1 MPYRVCGLTMSTL
14 TLMEIPR
21 LLFIY
26 PFWFGSLPFC
36 KVVTNQMG
44 AQHVFCCTIW
54 SVHGWICHGELLGDI
69 YPATAYSSYNNCA
82 VRAQCEELLYSS
94 ATCYKELYPMASK
107 QMLQAKLNQNVK
119 PMYSLSDNPVN
130 CHPPEQEIISR
141 PAWPNSRT
149 LRSVT
154 GIC

>member
-1 MPYRVCGLTMSTL
+1 
-14 TLMEIPR
+14 
-21 LLFIY
+21 
-26 PFWFGSLPFC
+26 
-36 KVVTNQMG
+36 MG

-154 GIC
+154 GICWPFISWSTGECVVTELHCYYYFLLFLVIRMCRAELYYFL